1 MEQILF
7 PELSPEKRVEMLE
20 NNCDALEEKG
30 FTRRFTEEEIAEM
43 KTNLSEVAITVNDV
57 EMEKKQHAEV
67 FNSQLK
73 PLKNQQGTL
82 LVKLKNKAEYIKDI
96 CYKFIDQ
103 QDGKVGFY
111 NSEGVLIESR
121 QILPNERQKTIF
133 NIAK

>member
-1 MEQILF
+1 
-7 PELSPEKRVEMLE
+7 
-20 NNCDALEEKG
+20 
-30 FTRRFTEEEIAEM
+30 
-43 KTNLSEVAITVNDV
+43 
-57 EMEKKQHAEV
+57 MEKKQHAEV